1 MVQLHNEQKQVRGTA
16 GGREASPQQHLQFK
30 ASPALHD
37 NNYDFR
43 AEPVHVPYLSLYV
56 VRARVC
62 SPLASPGRAAPK
74 EWWEL
79 AGRRGGLVWLPP
91 YYIFVISSF

>member
-74 EWWEL
+74 GMVGT
-79 AGRRGGLVWLPP
+79 GREERNWCCLL
-91 YYIFVISSF
+91 ISFITS